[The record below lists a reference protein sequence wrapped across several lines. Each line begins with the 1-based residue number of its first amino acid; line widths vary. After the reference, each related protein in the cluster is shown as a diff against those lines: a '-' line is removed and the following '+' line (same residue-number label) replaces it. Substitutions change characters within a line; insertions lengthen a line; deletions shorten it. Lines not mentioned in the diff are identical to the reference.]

1 MKEEG
6 FNLQIMFNSKSLG
19 HAEGGMDP
27 LSGPWLGGGPSLQ
40 PWQGGCR

>member
-19 HAEGGMDP
+19 HAERGMDP
-27 LSGPWLGGGPSLQ
+27 PSGPWLEGGPQFAALAG
-40 PWQGGCR
+40 WL